1 MSNTG
6 VAAMKWADNR
16 NVHILSNFH
25 DPNELDKVQRKQKDG
40 SRKSYPC
47 PTSIRDYNA
56 NINALDKFDQLMSSY
71 KLDRRS
77 RKWWHRIIFY
87 FLDAAVINSYIL
99 NKQLNNNMPLKEFK
113 GKCAEG
119 CACAA
124 RTMVDV
130 NTPTSSKLPIQ
141 ISNSKPSVSVEIRK
155 TSSSHLPE
163 RSAQL
168 GDAVLS
174 VVPRKMKFVIRGSV
188 LYAKCHLAWEKIC
201 VSINIIHEHKL
212 HGGTIYVPPY
222 NHKLHGG
229 TFYVPP
235 YNKGLKLI
243 FFCFSSIFRT
253 IEFNH
258 IQKHC
263 C

>member
-124 RTMVDV
+124 RRLM
-130 NTPTSSKLPIQ
+130 
-141 ISNSKPSVSVEIRK
+141 
-155 TSSSHLPE
+155 
-163 RSAQL
+163 
-168 GDAVLS
+168 
-174 VVPRKMKFVIRGSV
+174 
-188 LYAKCHLAWEKIC
+188 
-201 VSINIIHEHKL
+201 
-212 HGGTIYVPPY
+212 
-222 NHKLHGG
+222 
-229 TFYVPP
+229 
-235 YNKGLKLI
+235 
-243 FFCFSSIFRT
+243 
-253 IEFNH
+253 
-258 IQKHC
+258 
-263 C
+263 